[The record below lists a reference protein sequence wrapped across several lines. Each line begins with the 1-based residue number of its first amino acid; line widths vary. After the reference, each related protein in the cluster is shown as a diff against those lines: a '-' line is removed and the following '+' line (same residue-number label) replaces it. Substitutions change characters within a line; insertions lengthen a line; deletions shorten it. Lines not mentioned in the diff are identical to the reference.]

1 MKRSAFHKAWLS
13 SMGLISSVL
22 IICALAVTIIRIM
35 VPSVPSYRQELQD
48 WLSVYLGHKV
58 KIENLGVKLNGLD
71 LIIRINE
78 AEILA
83 KDNKSSM
90 FQLQDLR
97 VSVDLMK
104 VITDLKVEPETID
117 LIGLDLSVERDING
131 KFVMQGL
138 SSFTEVFADS
148 SKADV
153 PKKSK
158 GTFID
163 QLSGVKTN
171 IRIVDS
177 TLLYRDA
184 ITGKIFQ
191 ANRINLILG
200 RDDEGPT
207 LSGAVQ
213 LPSELGDRL
222 RFYSKLTKRQSSSL
236 IPSVEFYLQGTRMK
250 FHNWPVISELK
261 KHPRPV
267 GGDVDMQFWGEFDS
281 QEIREIQGRILGRE
295 IEVEATNKKGLKRSL
310 KLDKVDGDFA
320 FTSGVYGW
328 KLDAAN
334 LQVVKND
341 NIWGVKDISA
351 WTNIGDTSEQRD
363 IGVTFNHLQFND
375 SNEFVEMIPGVDDNI
390 KQKIKSAALS
400 AKLKKGVVF
409 ASLENGDLKSIA
421 TDLTID
427 RFSIGHGAKRFY
439 STGIDYRI
447 LATEKRGLLRLSS
460 ESGTGVFATGD
471 LFRKP
476 FKVKTIEGDISWSID
491 ANQFALHSYG
501 VDILNQDIS
510 AKVRFDYNS
519 FKNSLGV
526 LDLQANVEKGD
537 ATSAPNFY
545 PAKIMGSQLL
555 NWLDNA
561 FLTGEVTSGKVLVYG
576 ELNNF
581 PYNNKN
587 GIFEVDAIVKN
598 VDLDFHPAWGNID
611 QADARLL
618 FHNNGMDISI
628 LNGKIGKTVKVKSG
642 YARIKSF
649 RRSPLEVKAKVH
661 GNGDDYLSF
670 LKSSPLEFARTK
682 AFSKLGISGETSLD
696 LGLEIPLVMGRVS
709 DAKVNGILGFN
720 SVDFNLEETPFFVDD
735 INGTASFNHLGAID
749 SDLSAKI
756 FGEDLKLNVYGKK
769 SSGGGI
775 DTMINAEALVD
786 LTDVIDPKY
795 HSSLGVIDGK
805 SLWGV
810 SIKLPNS
817 LDTPNQRGLKIK
829 AKSDLVGTTIL
840 LPQPM
845 SKISVLSKKNT
856 ELSMNYMV
864 GDEVDLVAK
873 IDGVG
878 SAKVRFA
885 DDSFGKMERG
895 QILLGSLNAKIPNT
909 KGMQIYGS
917 LKSFNLDLWKKSLE
931 TLVKPKQNS
940 SGFEQLEFSDIKV
953 DIGRLIFANRD
964 FNEINAI
971 LIKKPSAWRVQL
983 TSDRVNGWL
992 LASKQNSHIK
1002 KIKGVF
1008 EKLDIQSSV
1017 NGKKSTNSESDSQSE
1032 NIPKIELVEISPQEI
1047 PALDLVV
1054 EKLFI
1059 DGQKLG
1065 SLNFISSPI
1074 ASGMQFERIDV
1085 EGDILSMK
1093 ANGSWLKNKKVGER
1107 THFQANMNSS
1117 NVGAVFDTL
1126 GQKGQ
1131 VKNGNGKANYDVYWQ
1146 GSPWEADISSI
1157 EGTIEYEV
1165 SKGQL
1170 LKIEP
1175 GFGRM
1180 IGIFSIETLWRRMI
1194 FDFRDIFSEGFA
1206 FDLMKGSIKAS
1217 DGNAY
1222 INNFQLKGV
1231 AATVDMEG
1239 RIGLRD
1245 KDLDQ
1250 IITITPKASSALPLV
1265 GGLAAGTGVGLGIL
1279 ILQKV
1284 FQSPLEKMS
1293 SINYKVTGSWDDP
1306 KMEKYKVEEPPTE
1319 YEIDDV
1325 LEGV

>member
-13 SMGLISSVL
+13 SIGLISSVL
-22 IICALAVTIIRIM
+22 IVCALAVTIVRIM
-35 VPSVPSYRQELQD
+35 VPSVPAYRQELQD

-78 AEILA
+78 AQILT
-83 KDNKSSM
+83 KDNKTSM

-104 VITDLKVEPETID
+104 VITEFKVEPKTID
-117 LIGLDLSVERDING
+117 LIGLDLSIERDING

-148 SKADV
+148 SKVNV
-153 PKKSK
+153 PKKSR

-163 QLSGVKTN
+163 QLSGIKTN

-261 KHPRPV
+261 KHPHPV
-267 GGDVDMQFWGEFDS
+267 SGDVDMQFWGEFDS

-295 IEVEATNKKGLKRSL
+295 IEVEATGKKGIKRNL

-341 NIWGVKDISA
+341 NVWGVKDISA

-363 IGVTFNHLQFND
+363 IGVSFNNLQFND
-375 SNEFVEMIPGVDDNI
+375 SSEFVAMIPGIDENI

-400 AKLKKGVVF
+400 AKLEKGVVF
-409 ASLENGDLKSIA
+409 ASLEKGNLQSIA
-421 TDLTID
+421 TDITVEK
-427 RFSIGHGAKRFY
+427 FSIGQGAKRFY
-439 STGIDYRI
+439 SAGIDYRI

-476 FKVKTIEGDISWSID
+476 FKIKTIEGDVSWNID
-491 ANQFALHSYG
+491 KNQFALHSYG

-519 FKNSLGV
+519 IKNSLGV
-526 LDLQANVEKGD
+526 LDLQADVESGD

-555 NWLDNA
+555 QWLDNA
-561 FLTGEVTSGKVLVYG
+561 FLTGEVTGGKVLVYG
-576 ELNNF
+576 ELNDF

-587 GIFEVDAIVKN
+587 GIFEVDATVEH

-611 QADARLL
+611 QAAARLL

-628 LNGKIGKTVKVKSG
+628 LNGKIGKTVKVESG
-642 YARIKSF
+642 YARIKNFS
-649 RRSPLEVKAKVH
+649 RSPLQIKAKVH
-661 GNGDDYLSF
+661 GDGGDYLSF
-670 LKSSPLEFARTK
+670 LKSSPLEFAQSN
-682 AFSKLGISGETSLD
+682 AFSKLSVNGETSLD
-696 LGLEIPLVMGRVS
+696 LGLEIPLIMGRVS
-709 DAKVNGILGFN
+709 DAKVNGVLGFN
-720 SVDFNLEETPFFVDD
+720 SVDFNFQETPFFVDD
-735 INGTASFNHLGAID
+735 INGVASFNQLGAID

-756 FGEDLKLNVYGKK
+756 FSEDLKLNVYGKK
-769 SSGGGI
+769 SSGGSI
-775 DTMINAEALVD
+775 DTMINAEALID

-795 HSSLGVIDGK
+795 HSFLEVVDGK
-805 SLWGV
+805 SLWDV

-817 LDTPNQRGLKIK
+817 LDAPNQRGLKIK

-845 SKISVLSKKNT
+845 SKISVLSNKNT
-856 ELSMNYMV
+856 EFSMNYMV

-873 IDGVG
+873 IDSVG
-878 SAKVRFA
+878 SAKIRFA
-885 DDSFGKMERG
+885 DDSFTKMERG

-931 TLVKPKQNS
+931 TLVKNQQNS
-940 SGFEQLEFSDIKV
+940 SGYEELEFSDIKV
-953 DIGRLIFANRD
+953 DIGRLTFANRD
-964 FNEINAI
+964 FNEINAT
-971 LIKKPSAWRVQL
+971 LFRKPSAWRVQL

-992 LASKQNSHIK
+992 LASRQNSHIK

-1008 EKLDIQSSV
+1008 EKLDIQSAA
-1017 NGKKSTNSESDSQSE
+1017 NGTKNIDTEGDSQSE
-1032 NIPKIELVEISPQEI
+1032 NFPKIELVEISPQDI
-1047 PALDLVV
+1047 PELDLVV
-1054 EKLFI
+1054 KKMFV
-1059 DGQKLG
+1059 DGQELG

-1074 ASGMQFERIDV
+1074 EYGMQFERIDIQ
-1085 EGDILSMK
+1085 GNILSMK
-1093 ANGSWLKNKKVGER
+1093 ANGSWLKSENIGER
-1107 THFQANMNSS
+1107 THFQANMTSS
-1117 NVGAVFDTL
+1117 NVGAVFDVF

-1131 VKNGNGKANYDVYWQ
+1131 VKNGDGKANYDVFWR

-1157 EGTIEYEV
+1157 EGTMDYEV
-1165 SKGQL
+1165 SNGQL
-1170 LKIEP
+1170 LQIEP

-1250 IITITPKASSALPLV
+1250 IVTITPKASSALPLV
-1265 GGLAAGTGVGLGIL
+1265 GGLAAGTGVGVGIL
-1279 ILQKV
+1279 ILQKI

-1293 SINYKVTGSWDDP
+1293 SINYKVTGSWEDP
-1306 KMEKYKVEEPPTE
+1306 KMEKYKVEETPLE
-1319 YEIDDV
+1319 YEIDEV

>member
-1 MKRSAFHKAWLS
+1 
-13 SMGLISSVL
+13 
-22 IICALAVTIIRIM
+22 M
-35 VPSVPSYRQELQD
+35 VPSVPAYRQELQN

-71 LIIRINE
+71 LVVRINE
-78 AEILA
+78 AQILA
-83 KDNKSSM
+83 KDNKSSL

-104 VITDLKVEPETID
+104 AITEFKIEPETID
-117 LIGLDLSVERDING
+117 LIGLDLSIERDING

-138 SSFTEVFADS
+138 SSFNEVFADS

-163 QLSGVKTN
+163 QLSGIKTN
-171 IRIVDS
+171 IRIIDS

-200 RDDEGPT
+200 RDDDGPT

-250 FHNWPVISELK
+250 LHNWPVISELE
-261 KHPRPV
+261 KHPHPV
-267 GGDVDMQFWGEFDS
+267 AGDVDLQFWGEFDS
-281 QEIREIQGRILGRE
+281 QEIREIQGRILGRA
-295 IEVEATNKKGLKRSL
+295 IEVEATSKKGIKRSL

-334 LQVVKND
+334 LQVIKN
-341 NIWGVKDISA
+341 NNVWGVKEISA
-351 WTNIGDTSEQRD
+351 WANIGDTSEQLD
-363 IGVTFNHLQFND
+363 IGVSFNNLQFND
-375 SNEFVEMIPGVDDNI
+375 SSEFVEMIPGVDENI
-390 KQKIKSAALS
+390 KQKIKNAALS
-400 AKLKKGVVF
+400 AKLEEGVVF
-409 ASLENGDLKSIA
+409 ASLENGNLRSIA
-421 TDLTID
+421 TDITVD
-427 RFSIGHGAKRFY
+427 RFSIGQGAKRFY
-439 STGIDYRI
+439 SKGIDYRI
-447 LATEKRGLLRLSS
+447 LATEKQGLLRLSS

-476 FKVKTIEGDISWSID
+476 FKIKTIEGDVSWSID
-491 ANQFALHSYG
+491 KNKFALHSYG
-501 VDILNQDIS
+501 IDILNQDIS

-526 LDLQANVEKGD
+526 LDLQANVENGD
-537 ATSAPNFY
+537 ATSAPSFY

-555 NWLDNA
+555 KWLDNA
-561 FLTGEVTSGKVLVYG
+561 FLTGEVTGGKVLVYG

-587 GIFEVDAIVKN
+587 GIFEVDAMVEH
-598 VDLDFHPAWGNID
+598 VDLDFHPAWRNID
-611 QADARLL
+611 QAAARLL
-618 FHNNGMDISI
+618 FHNNSMDISI
-628 LNGKIGKTVKVKSG
+628 LNGRIGKTVKVESG
-642 YARIKSF
+642 YARIESF
-649 RRSPLEVKAKVH
+649 RHSPLQIKAKVH
-661 GNGDDYLSF
+661 GDGDDYLSF
-670 LKSSPLEFARTK
+670 LKSSPLEFAKNKT
-682 AFSKLGISGETSLD
+682 FSKLSLNGEISLD

-709 DAKVNGILGFN
+709 GAKVNGVLGFN
-720 SVDFNLEETPFFVDD
+720 NADFNLQETPIFVDD
-735 INGTASFNHLGAID
+735 INGVARFNQLGAID

-756 FGEDLKLNVYGKK
+756 FSEDLKLNVYGEK
-769 SSGGGI
+769 SRSGGVA
-775 DTMINAEALVD
+775 TMINAEALID

-795 HSSLGVIDGK
+795 HSSLGVVDGK
-805 SLWGV
+805 SSWDVL
-810 SIKLPNS
+810 IKLPNS
-817 LDTPNQRGLKIK
+817 LDTPNLRGLKIK
-829 AKSDLVGTTIL
+829 VKSDLVGTTIL

-856 ELSMNYMV
+856 EFSMNYMV

-878 SAKVRFA
+878 SAKIRFA
-885 DDSFGKMERG
+885 DDSFTKMERG

-909 KGMQIYGS
+909 KGVQVYGS
-917 LKSFNLDLWKKSLE
+917 LKSCNLDLWKKSLE
-931 TLVKPKQNS
+931 ALVNPQQNS
-940 SGFEQLEFSDIKV
+940 TGYEELEFSDIKV
-953 DIGRLIFANRD
+953 DIERLTFANRD
-964 FNEINAI
+964 FNEINAT
-971 LIKKPSAWRVQL
+971 LVRKPSAWRVQL

-992 LASKQNSHIK
+992 LASKQGSRIK
-1002 KIKGVF
+1002 KIKAVF
-1008 EKLDIQSSV
+1008 EKLDIQSVV
-1017 NGKKSTNSESDSQSE
+1017 NGKKNIGAEGDSQSE
-1032 NIPKIELVEISPQEI
+1032 NSSKVEFVEISPQEI
-1047 PALDLVV
+1047 PELDLVV
-1054 EKLFI
+1054 KKMFI
-1059 DGQKLG
+1059 DGQELG

-1074 ASGMQFERIDV
+1074 KSGMQFERIDI

-1093 ANGSWLKNKKVGER
+1093 ANGSWLKGDKTGER
-1107 THFQANMNSS
+1107 THFQANMTSN
-1117 NVGAVFDTL
+1117 NVGAVFDVF
-1126 GQKGQ
+1126 GQKEQ
-1131 VKNGNGKANYDVYWQ
+1131 VRNGDGKANYDVFWH

-1157 EGTIEYEV
+1157 EGTMDYEV
-1165 SKGQL
+1165 SNGQL
-1170 LKIEP
+1170 LQIEP

-1180 IGIFSIETLWRRMI
+1180 IGIFSIETLWRRMT

-1206 FDLMKGSIKAS
+1206 FDRMKGSIEAK
-1217 DGNAY
+1217 DGNAF
-1222 INNFQLKGV
+1222 IKSFQLKGV

-1250 IITITPKASSALPLV
+1250 IVTITPKASSALPLV

-1279 ILQKV
+1279 ILQKI

-1293 SINYKVTGSWDDP
+1293 SITYKVTGPWEDP
-1306 KMEKYKVEEPPTE
+1306 KMEKFKTEEASTE
-1319 YEIDDV
+1319 NEIDEMLDG
-1325 LEGV
+1325 L